1 MGRWEPD
8 APGRLE
14 KAAWELFRDRGFDA
28 TSVADIASRAGLTER
43 TFFRYYAD
51 KREVFFARSAALQDR
66 LIAAL
71 ADVDPGLAPLDAV
84 GRALAVAS
92 QPLNEGREF
101 SRLRQAAVEGQAELQ
116 ERELIKLASM
126 AAAVA
131 QALPA
136 RGVTEPAASLVAEA
150 GISVFRLAIG
160 SWNRVDDGRDLA
172 WHIVEG
178 IAALRAVTALR

>member
-1 MGRWEPD
+1 MGRWEPN

-28 TSVADIASRAGLTER
+28 TSVADIANRAGLTER

-51 KREVFFARSAALQDR
+51 KREVFFARSGQLQDR
-66 LIAAL
+66 LIVAL
-71 ADVDPGLAPLDAV
+71 AETDPALGPLDAV

-92 QPLNEGREF
+92 QPLDENREF
-101 SRLRQAAVEGQAELQ
+101 SRLRQAAIAGQPELQ

-131 QALPA
+131 QALHA
-136 RGVTEPAASLVAEA
+136 RGVVEPAASLVAEA
-150 GISVFRLAIG
+150 GISVFRLAIER
-160 SWNRVDDGRDLA
+160 WNRADDGRELA
-172 WHIVEG
+172 WHIDEA
-178 IAALRAVTALR
+178 IAVLRVATSR